1 MDAVHFCF
9 WPRHCTEGTGAL
21 LLICLISPTQKGYH
35 SVDSGARYHFIIGHV
50 IDLHDKT
57 VQTNITIGHH
67 YQALA
72 PPHQYALDALGF
84 QQGKGPVFSR
94 EVVTFHS
101 QLAAHVI
108 DTLLILQKAMSVKK
122 LIPTW

>member
-1 MDAVHFCF
+1 M
-9 WPRHCTEGTGAL
+9 
-21 LLICLISPTQKGYH
+21 
-35 SVDSGARYHFIIGHV
+35 
-50 IDLHDKT
+50 
-57 VQTNITIGHH
+57 NITIGHH

-72 PPHQYALDALGF
+72 PPHQYVLDALGF
-84 QQGKGPVFSR
+84 QQGKGPVFSYEDR
-94 EVVTFHS
+94 EVITFHS